1 MLMSDV
7 MLGLDLGTSGV
18 RIAAVTAEGK
28 TLAFATASFND
39 QSGAAWWHAVG
50 EAFGNLNLT
59 RLNPLG
65 LAVDATS
72 GTVIAVDDK
81 GRQTGPVSLYAD
93 QALAPDVA
101 AVAAV
106 APPATAA
113 RGATSP
119 LARALSLQ
127 KGATRILH
135 QADWIMGNFSGRFDV
150 SDENNALK
158 TGYDP
163 VLRQWPDWIERTGLD
178 MTMLPEVFPAGT
190 PIGRILPEIAVMF
203 KLPNDLIIY
212 AGTTD
217 GCAAF
222 LASGASQTGDG
233 VTSLGTTLTL
243 KLLTTKPVFAPE
255 FGVYSHRIGDQWLA
269 GGASNSG
276 GGVLLKY
283 FSTAQQ
289 QSLAAKLKPDV
300 LTGLDYY
307 PLSHI
312 GERFPLADP
321 SLAPK
326 LLPRPADDATFYQA
340 MLEGIASVEALGYH
354 RLAELGAS
362 PLRRICSLG
371 GGAQNAGFTKIRLK
385 RLGVAA
391 FPALSEHA
399 AVGAALLAWRG
410 HHAH

>member
-93 QALAPDVA
+93 QALAADVA

-233 VTSLGTTLTL
+233 VTSLGNHPHPETVDHKAGFRAGVWRLQPPDRR
-243 KLLTTKPVFAPE
+243 PV
-255 FGVYSHRIGDQWLA
+255 A
-269 GGASNSG
+269 GGRGIEFRRWCSAEI
-276 GGVLLKY
+276 
-283 FSTAQQ
+283 FFHRPTA
-289 QSLAAKLKPDV
+289 KP
-300 LTGLDYY
+300 G
-307 PLSHI
+307 
-312 GERFPLADP
+312 R
-321 SLAPK
+321 
-326 LLPRPADDATFYQA
+326 
-340 MLEGIASVEALGYH
+340 
-354 RLAELGAS
+354 
-362 PLRRICSLG
+362 
-371 GGAQNAGFTKIRLK
+371 KI
-385 RLGVAA
+385 
-391 FPALSEHA
+391 ET
-399 AVGAALLAWRG
+399 
-410 HHAH
+410 